1 MPQFFNDA
9 VETHP
14 LLTPERQP
22 VIDVD
27 EVKGGRMKKKCKKIK
42 RFWKAL
48 FGHSKAS
55 QKYTQMTS
63 SADDEDTD
71 AAALQSRRN
80 TENQISSVQGQAV
93 ACAES
98 DLNDDASAAPV
109 QQGACDEDGAN
120 REEKEEKCKKKKSVW
135 KVLFGH
141 KRPSQ
146 KALQT
151 PACHVADQTVDAL
164 QDPASTVSH
173 KCDEASQDPVHPES
187 DLNGDTFEV
196 PVRAESDWSD
206 DAFLTPNCSMSDWS
220 VNDAFR
226 TPVGSLFEWAVDAF
240 QMPVH
245 PESDLN
251 GDAFKAPAH
260 PESVWSAEAFQAPGH
275 TKSLFDPCPDIFS
288 YYEVG
293 NKLGQGGFGA
303 VYEGR
308 RVKDGLEVAV
318 KFVKKSE
325 DTRYINF
332 PEPLPL
338 EVALLIMANAGSRVP
353 QIIQL
358 LDWMDVGKY
367 YIMVLERL
375 IPCEDV
381 FDFVQRDGGRIDE
394 KTARVIVRQATQAA
408 LVSCQ
413 RGVLH
418 RDIKLENL
426 LINKNTLEVKLIDFG
441 CGDLLRS
448 TAYTTFMGTPVY
460 SPPEF
465 VAEGKY
471 HGEPA
476 TVYSLGVL
484 LFSLVCGGFPDKHDL
499 LMIDL
504 NRWFIAGLSQDM
516 NTLKRHED
524 PWKIYKEETPSTT
537 QHFAGRSVCLLESL
551 QSSHLRSLME
561 SFFRQRSV
569 RSKASGRV
577 RARDRVSANSMSF
590 EDFFSSL
597 KEATGQDYRRS
608 DVEELFNEASG
619 KDSRVELHQE
629 AIVRVLALSQSPPM
643 RYISVSKRGTL
654 IVWNRH
660 LNNIKPLELCAG
672 PFNKRQHRKRFQGW
686 TTDAVYMAN
695 VHKIAVATLSR
706 GIHFFDVTTTC
717 SFEQVHLF
725 GLSHIP
731 TALCYWY
738 DTEAPGEKCVLMWGD
753 DRGSVNLLWFLQPF
767 KGLFEMPF
775 TNQTGPV
782 QIFMPDIHA
791 HSALVSY
798 QNIPNIHS
806 EPINRILY
814 EPHDELIITSSESPA
829 SSVVIID
836 VNQKREEYIW
846 KTEKGV
852 KCFDFSF
859 SLGLLVTAGV
869 GPAVR
874 LWNRYVTSRPT
885 AVLHSHQTAVVDVVI
900 HQALG
905 KIFSYSKDAVLK
917 IWDIPSQQCV
927 KTIPLHFPNIQ
938 LSFTPEHGSF
948 PLLLSLTPD
957 PVLLVTCREY
967 LAALH
972 LHKSESSSRSG
983 IYTCALYN
991 LHLQQVITACADSTL
1006 TVWDVKTGI
1015 KRMEIRNAHGKEEVS
1030 CMALDV
1036 HQRRL
1041 ISAATNGTIKASRFG
1056 AEVTGIICH
1065 HDNQLLTTGWS
1076 RLIAQYSIAFS
1087 DDIYV
1092 KADLSWKSGCQHGED
1107 ILAMDH
1113 CPGLGL
1119 LATGSFDGE
1128 IIIWSLALQKPITR
1142 LQTNQQDTAH
1152 LPVHRLLFLQ
1162 RRAQQSHL
1170 RSDAVLL
1177 SSQAGFVCW
1186 WSVCGPRHNQGQFYV
1201 PDGSNENVMG
1211 LSTDQENTLLVT
1223 GDTCGSI
1230 RVWDISQYAL
1240 NGVDME
1246 SAEDLPPLLHS
1257 WRGHERAIVS
1267 IEVLV
1272 YESQLFVLSASVDH
1286 RACLWTAQ
1294 GVCVGCFGQEQQ
1306 WDLSNPD
1313 TYQTNRYNELAL
1325 DLQRLQT
1332 ALETPD
1338 SECMSDRSSSLEKFP
1353 LPKYSKVLSGDHAF
1367 GDLEIKMTAR
1377 QRRPRDIG
1385 REKLCRFGNEFTP
1398 LQALELPE
1406 ISELK
1411 DVPLKPWKLKIRQI
1425 SSRGTEVSSRTLSSE
1440 DSLRCETLDD

>member
-1 MPQFFNDA
+1 MKIHDSPR
-9 VETHP
+9 E
-14 LLTPERQP
+14 LTREGQ
-22 VIDVD
+22 
-27 EVKGGRMKKKCKKIK
+27 KGLYCFI
-42 RFWKAL
+42 L
-48 FGHSKAS
+48 
-55 QKYTQMTS
+55 
-63 SADDEDTD
+63 
-71 AAALQSRRN
+71 
-80 TENQISSVQGQAV
+80 
-93 ACAES
+93 
-98 DLNDDASAAPV
+98 
-109 QQGACDEDGAN
+109 
-120 REEKEEKCKKKKSVW
+120 
-135 KVLFGH
+135 H
-141 KRPSQ
+141 KRHVLQQKLAAVTSTYASVSTDPSFF
-146 KALQT
+146 T
-151 PACHVADQTVDAL
+151 
-164 QDPASTVSH
+164 
-173 KCDEASQDPVHPES
+173 
-187 DLNGDTFEV
+187 
-196 PVRAESDWSD
+196 
-206 DAFLTPNCSMSDWS
+206 
-220 VNDAFR
+220 
-226 TPVGSLFEWAVDAF
+226 
-240 QMPVH
+240 
-245 PESDLN
+245 
-251 GDAFKAPAH
+251 
-260 PESVWSAEAFQAPGH
+260 
-275 TKSLFDPCPDIFS
+275 
-288 YYEVG
+288 
-293 NKLGQGGFGA
+293 
-303 VYEGR
+303 
-308 RVKDGLEVAV
+308 LE
-318 KFVKKSE
+318 
-325 DTRYINF
+325 
-332 PEPLPL
+332 
-338 EVALLIMANAGSRVP
+338 
-353 QIIQL
+353 
-358 LDWMDVGKY
+358 
-367 YIMVLERL
+367 
-375 IPCEDV
+375 EDV
-381 FDFVQRDGGRIDE
+381 E
-394 KTARVIVRQATQAA
+394 E
-408 LVSCQ
+408 
-413 RGVLH
+413 
-418 RDIKLENL
+418 EN
-426 LINKNTLEVKLIDFG
+426 
-441 CGDLLRS
+441 
-448 TAYTTFMGTPVY
+448 
-460 SPPEF
+460 
-465 VAEGKY
+465 
-471 HGEPA
+471 
-476 TVYSLGVL
+476 
-484 LFSLVCGGFPDKHDL
+484 
-499 LMIDL
+499 
-504 NRWFIAGLSQDM
+504 M

-569 RSKASGRV
+569 KSKASGRV

-619 KDSRVELHQE
+619 KDSRVELHQEAIVRVLALSQSPPMRYISVSKRGTLIVWNRHLNNIKPLELCAGPFNKRQHRKRFQGWTTDAVYMANVHKIAVATLSRGIHFFDVTTTCSFEQVHLFGLSHIPTALCYWYDTEQE

-1056 AEVTGIICH
+1056 
-1065 HDNQLLTTGWS
+1065 
-1076 RLIAQYSIAFS
+1076 
-1087 DDIYV
+1087 
-1092 KADLSWKSGCQHGED
+1092 
-1107 ILAMDH
+1107 
-1113 CPGLGL
+1113 
-1119 LATGSFDGE
+1119 
-1128 IIIWSLALQKPITR
+1128 
-1142 LQTNQQDTAH
+1142 
-1152 LPVHRLLFLQ
+1152 
-1162 RRAQQSHL
+1162 
-1170 RSDAVLL
+1170 
-1177 SSQAGFVCW
+1177 
-1186 WSVCGPRHNQGQFYV
+1186 
-1201 PDGSNENVMG
+1201 
-1211 LSTDQENTLLVT
+1211 
-1223 GDTCGSI
+1223 
-1230 RVWDISQYAL
+1230 
-1240 NGVDME
+1240 
-1246 SAEDLPPLLHS
+1246 
-1257 WRGHERAIVS
+1257 
-1267 IEVLV
+1267 
-1272 YESQLFVLSASVDH
+1272 
-1286 RACLWTAQ
+1286 
-1294 GVCVGCFGQEQQ
+1294 
-1306 WDLSNPD
+1306 
-1313 TYQTNRYNELAL
+1313 
-1325 DLQRLQT
+1325 
-1332 ALETPD
+1332 
-1338 SECMSDRSSSLEKFP
+1338 
-1353 LPKYSKVLSGDHAF
+1353 
-1367 GDLEIKMTAR
+1367 
-1377 QRRPRDIG
+1377 
-1385 REKLCRFGNEFTP
+1385 
-1398 LQALELPE
+1398 
-1406 ISELK
+1406 
-1411 DVPLKPWKLKIRQI
+1411 
-1425 SSRGTEVSSRTLSSE
+1425 
-1440 DSLRCETLDD
+1440 